1 LQSDKVNTSNALALA
16 LRDVQWID
24 AESTVGRLRRCLR

>member
-1 LQSDKVNTSNALALA
+1 LQSDKVNTSNALA

-24 AESTVGRLRRCLR
+24 AESTDGTLRRCLR